1 MSAPAN
7 AREARLLRRF
17 DMFTTCDAELLAVR
31 PDQAITAQLS
41 DPRTVLTN
49 VMRTVMNGYSDRP
62 ALGRRAVEFVTDAA
76 GRTVAQLQPRFDTLT
91 YRETWIRIYALA
103 DALAE
108 NPVQPGDRVATLG
121 FTSVDYAVV
130 DMALSLIGAVAVPLP
145 ASVPLGQLRSIL
157 LEAEPVAMSSID
169 HINDAVALVITAYTP
184 KRIADFRLAD

>member
-103 DALAE
+103 DALAAARRPRC
-108 NPVQPGDRVATLG
+108 NARFHQCGLCRRGHGT
-121 FTSVDYAVV
+121 
-130 DMALSLIGAVAVPLP
+130 
-145 ASVPLGQLRSIL
+145 
-157 LEAEPVAMSSID
+157 
-169 HINDAVALVITAYTP
+169 
-184 KRIADFRLAD
+184 IADRRRRGSATGKCAAGPAAFDSARGRAGGDVQHRPHQ